1 MQPLLF
7 GQSRINWIA
16 RVFARVS
23 DHEERRTIVL
33 SLSLNTELRE
43 RAETLA
49 NSKSK
54 YMGEIV
60 AKSRFVSDVNESNV
74 IEVRVA
80 APGVKRGLFPRA
92 TRVKVSNEPGSSK
105 GPDNCKKKKK
115 RKEKET
121 RKKIGSKNADRR
133 KNLAEKLR

>member
-1 MQPLLF
+1 M
-7 GQSRINWIA
+7 
-16 RVFARVS
+16 
-23 DHEERRTIVL
+23 
-33 SLSLNTELRE
+33 
-43 RAETLA
+43 A

-80 APGVKRGLFPRA
+80 APGIKRGLFPRA
-92 TRVKVSNEPGSSK
+92 TRVKVSNEPGLSK
-105 GPDNCKKKKK
+105 GPDNCKKKK
-115 RKEKET
+115 RKEKER

>member
-1 MQPLLF
+1 M
-7 GQSRINWIA
+7 
-16 RVFARVS
+16 
-23 DHEERRTIVL
+23 
-33 SLSLNTELRE
+33 
-43 RAETLA
+43 A

-80 APGVKRGLFPRA
+80 APGIKRGLFPRA

-105 GPDNCKKKKK
+105 GPDNCKKKKGKK
-115 RKEKET
+115 RKGEK
-121 RKKIGSKNADRR
+121 K
-133 KNLAEKLR
+133 